1 MYITFYYP
9 RMDIYDDDDRYL
21 IDLEGHWALM
31 ILFFM
36 ELGNNNN
43 NMYIH
48 PDDIQVICL
57 NVDLLK

>member
-1 MYITFYYP
+1 
-9 RMDIYDDDDRYL
+9 
-21 IDLEGHWALM
+21 M

-36 ELGNNNN
+36 EFGNNNN
-43 NMYIH
+43 NSMYIH